1 MQRLYMTDIFL
12 DSEKK
17 GRADAANTNALGMN
31 MFFNTICSKNIL
43 TQHSKKVKRM
53 GEDDLNNFIMGFML
67 LVVIIGV
74 ALIYMMTNPSKHE
87 DFTLKAEPIK
97 VEQPQV
103 IEETVEIVK
112 ESPVPSDEDL
122 IAAVV
127 MAEAGNQ
134 EMIGKVAVAMVV
146 LNRCDYWGMTVES
159 VVTQENQFAYPYYG
173 EVTEDC
179 YTAVRI
185 AQENRSLFP
194 SNMLYFRNTKF
205 HDFGEPYL
213 QIQSHFFSLKE
224 D

>member
-31 MFFNTICSKNIL
+31 MFFNTFCSKNIL

-53 GEDDLNNFIMGFML
+53 GEDDFNFAL
-67 LVVIIGV
+67 LVIVFFVGIFAVSLVYTKIHPE
-74 ALIYMMTNPSKHE
+74 NE
-87 DFTLKAEPIK
+87 DFTLKSEPIK

-173 EVTEDC
+173 EVTEEC
-179 YTAVRI
+179 YEAVRI

-194 SNMLYFRNTKF
+194 PNMLFFRSTKF